1 MAASS
6 DDQQPGGGRSIRE
19 AYQNCLIARRQ
30 WMSVRGRTSRGDARE
45 DAHADLHETTLA
57 WFETLV
63 PYIAERPGEV
73 KQLWESAPLYPIQKQ
88 TVDVLGCEDCGF
100 FVRLDSDDAEERAVG
115 DPCPTQACPTG
126 ALGEFQIVD
135 QDDEGNELFEWAC
148 GLKRLS
154 SWTNRTE
161 TVQVDSG
168 QWETD
173 SNTVER
179 PKRLDPSV
187 LMRAARY
194 LDLAA
199 EEAGLLEESDRALP
213 TGEL

>member
-1 MAASS
+1 MSS
-6 DDQQPGGGRSIRE
+6 KSDGQKPGGGRSIRE
-19 AYQNCLIARRQ
+19 AYQNCLLARRQ

-73 KQLWESAPLYPIQKQ
+73 KQLWESAPLYPIREK
-88 TVDVLGCEDCGF
+88 TTPVLGCDDCGWY
-100 FVRLDSDDAEERAVG
+100 VPSDSDDADDVSVG
-115 DPCPTQACPTG
+115 DACPVRECATG
-126 ALGEFQIVD
+126 AIGTHDLVER
-135 QDDEGNELFEWAC
+135 DDDGNVLYEWAC

-161 TVQVDSG
+161 TVEVDSG

-179 PKRLDPSV
+179 PQRLDPTV